1 MSVRAPP
8 ARTEEL
14 APTTSTATLVHANQ
28 ASQAF
33 SVRPTYQTALKAPV
47 LMEAPALM
55 GSRGSNVPAGQD
67 SLEITAST
75 R

>member
-1 MSVRAPP
+1 MSVRATP
-8 ARTEEL
+8 ARIEAL
-14 APTTSTATLVHANQ
+14 APTTSTATLVLANL
-28 ASQAF
+28 ASQAY

-55 GSRGSNVPAGQD
+55 GSTGSNVPAGQD
-67 SLEITAST
+67 SLETTAST